1 MKENTQE
8 KSLVQVHKNGIFYK
22 IKSFFKN
29 LFNRNANTTNN
40 YAIVKE
46 TESLVESENK
56 KNSFMESIKNIEDE
70 ETKLLKLQ
78 KQYRNGEIKEE
89 DMTSKQVK
97 ALCNLYDKQ
106 IEELKNSN
114 AIRKQK
120 LLEYRKN
127 MKTA

>member
-1 MKENTQE
+1 MKNSDE
-8 KSLVQVHKNGIFYK
+8 KQLIEVNKKSIFYK
-22 IKSFFKN
+22 IKMFFTN
-29 LFNRNANTTNN
+29 LFKK
-40 YAIVKE
+40 KE
-46 TESLVESENK
+46 KDS
-56 KNSFMESIKNIEDE
+56 NIENRIINVVSNDRQKDNFVNLVKKVE
-70 ETKLLKLQ
+70 DKETKLLKLQ
-78 KQYRNGEIKEE
+78 KKYRNGEIKEE
-89 DMTSKQVK
+89 DMTSRQVK

>member
-1 MKENTQE
+1 MKNSDE
-8 KSLVQVHKNGIFYK
+8 KQLIEVNKKSIFYK
-22 IKSFFKN
+22 IKMFFTN
-29 LFNRNANTTNN
+29 LFEK
-40 YAIVKE
+40 KE
-46 TESLVESENK
+46 KDS
-56 KNSFMESIKNIEDE
+56 NIENRIINVVSNDRQKDNFVNLVKKVE
-70 ETKLLKLQ
+70 DKETKLLKLQ

>member
-1 MKENTQE
+1 MKDNEE
-8 KSLVQVHKNGIFYK
+8 KQLIEFNK
-22 IKSFFKN
+22 KSIFFKVKRLFIN
-29 LFNRNANTTNN
+29 LFKKKERDSVVENRIRNVVSNDRKKDNFMN
-40 YAIVKE
+40 SVKK
-46 TESLVESENK
+46 V
-56 KNSFMESIKNIEDE
+56 EDE

-97 ALCNLYDKQ
+97 ALCDLYDKQ
-106 IEELKNSN
+106 IAELEKSN
-114 AIRKQK
+114 AMRKQK

>member
-1 MKENTQE
+1 MKNSDE
-8 KSLVQVHKNGIFYK
+8 KQLIEVNKKSIFYK
-22 IKSFFKN
+22 IKMFFTN
-29 LFNRNANTTNN
+29 LFKK
-40 YAIVKE
+40 KE
-46 TESLVESENK
+46 KDS
-56 KNSFMESIKNIEDE
+56 NIENRIINVVSNDRQKDNFVNLVKKVE
-70 ETKLLKLQ
+70 DKETKLLKLQ
-78 KQYRNGEIKEE
+78 NQYRNGEIKEE

>member
-1 MKENTQE
+1 MKNSDE
-8 KSLVQVHKNGIFYK
+8 KQLIEVNKKSIFYK
-22 IKSFFKN
+22 IKMFFTN
-29 LFNRNANTTNN
+29 LFKK
-40 YAIVKE
+40 KE
-46 TESLVESENK
+46 KDS
-56 KNSFMESIKNIEDE
+56 NIENRIINVVSNDRQKDNFVNLVKKVE
-70 ETKLLKLQ
+70 DKETKLLKLQ

-114 AIRKQK
+114 AIRKKK

>member
-1 MKENTQE
+1 MKNSDE
-8 KSLVQVHKNGIFYK
+8 KQLIEVNKKSIFYK
-22 IKSFFKN
+22 IKMFFTN
-29 LFNRNANTTNN
+29 LFKK
-40 YAIVKE
+40 KE
-46 TESLVESENK
+46 KDS
-56 KNSFMESIKNIEDE
+56 NIENRIINVVSNDRQKDNFVNLVKKVE
-70 ETKLLKLQ
+70 DKETKLLKLQ

-89 DMTSKQVK
+89 DMTSRQVK

>member
-1 MKENTQE
+1 MN
-8 KSLVQVHKNGIFYK
+8 LVKK
-22 IKSFFKN
+22 
-29 LFNRNANTTNN
+29 
-40 YAIVKE
+40 
-46 TESLVESENK
+46 VEDK
-56 KNSFMESIKNIEDE
+56 

>member
-1 MKENTQE
+1 MKNSDE
-8 KSLVQVHKNGIFYK
+8 KQLIEVNKKSIFYK
-22 IKSFFKN
+22 IKMFFTN
-29 LFNRNANTTNN
+29 LFKK
-40 YAIVKE
+40 KE
-46 TESLVESENK
+46 KDS
-56 KNSFMESIKNIEDE
+56 NIENRIINVVSNDRQKDNFVNLVKKVE
-70 ETKLLKLQ
+70 DKETKLLKLQ

>member
-1 MKENTQE
+1 MTNSEEKHLIDVKEESIFHKIKIFFINLFKKQE
-8 KSLVQVHKNGIFYK
+8 KDSGVEERIRSVVSNDRQKDNFIN
-22 IKSFFKN
+22 S
-29 LFNRNANTTNN
+29 
-40 YAIVKE
+40 VKK
-46 TESLVESENK
+46 V
-56 KNSFMESIKNIEDE
+56 EDE

-97 ALCNLYDKQ
+97 ALCDLYDKQ
-106 IEELKNSN
+106 IAELEKSN
-114 AIRKQK
+114 AMRKQK